1 MTSIVFKSVFKSVF
15 IFVPAQSPPIDLPP
29 DIRVWLTL
37 ETPFRVSGF
46 MKNIGTCVESGGTLK
61 ISLRRCVRY
70 SLFMRVF
77 CRRWIMKLL
86 KRIREQGCDL
96 IRILAV
102 A

>member
-1 MTSIVFKSVFKSVF
+1 MTSIVSESVF
-15 IFVPAQSPPIDLPP
+15 IFVPAQSPTVDLPP
-29 DIRVWLTL
+29 EIRAWLTL

-46 MKNIGTCVESGGTLK
+46 MKSIGTCVESGGRLK
-61 ISLRRCVRY
+61 ISRRRCVRY

-77 CRRWIMKLL
+77 CLRWIMKLL

-96 IRILAV
+96 NRILAV